1 MKGPVIAVGL
11 LARACSA
18 PMYALPP
25 QYPRSPASSGRIGHK
40 TGRVMVRT
48 KVPAQRYDFP
58 DEDVEL
64 VLERLR
70 GLLSSRAFLT
80 LGRYVEQFESE
91 FATLTGT
98 SHAVATSSGTAAL
111 EAILRSLGV
120 AGAEVVVPTNTF
132 AATAFAVLHAGGR
145 PVFADCGDD
154 LNLDPADVQRQ
165 LTDRTK
171 AVIAVHVGGLISPSV
186 VALQEL
192 CRDRGIALVEDAAH
206 AHGSTLNGRAAG
218 AFGDAAA
225 YSFFS
230 TKVMTTGEGGMVV
243 TDRQDIAESARVIRD
258 QGKVGGRNLHE
269 VEGHNWRMT
278 EFQAILGL
286 AQLSRLPDFIR
297 ERRRVAQ
304 IYDKRL
310 DGFNQCLRP
319 IPAPAESSANY
330 YKYIVV
336 VEGQEIG
343 ELRNR
348 LADEFGVKL
357 GGFVYDTPCHEQP
370 VFAAFARNRLPHAE
384 YLCRHHICP
393 PIYPSLDDRDANFVA
408 DALLEVV
415 S

>member
-1 MKGPVIAVGL
+1 MI
-11 LARACSA
+11 
-18 PMYALPP
+18 
-25 QYPRSPASSGRIGHK
+25 
-40 TGRVMVRT
+40 RT

-64 VLERLR
+64 VLERFR
-70 GLLSSRAFLT
+70 DLLSSRSFLT
-80 LGRYVEQFESE
+80 LGRYVAQFESE

-111 EAILRSLGV
+111 EAILRSLDV

-132 AATAFAVLHAGGR
+132 AATAFAVLHAGGH
-145 PVFADCGDD
+145 VIFADCGDD
-154 LNLDPADVQRQ
+154 LNLDPADVERR
-165 LTDRTK
+165 LTDSTK
-171 AVIAVHVGGLISPSV
+171 AVITVHVGGLISPNV
-186 VALQEL
+186 VALREI
-192 CRDRGIALVEDAAH
+192 CGDRGIALVEDAAH
-206 AHGSTLNGRAAG
+206 AHGSTLDGRAAG

-225 YSFFS
+225 FSFFS

-243 TDRQDIAESARVIRD
+243 TDREDIAESARVTRD

-304 IYDKRL
+304 IYDVRL
-310 DGFNQCLRP
+310 NGSSPYLRP
-319 IPAPAESSANY
+319 MPVPAESGTNY

-336 VEGQEIG
+336 LEGQDVG
-343 ELRNR
+343 ALTKR
-348 LADEFGVKL
+348 LAEEFGVKL
-357 GGFVYDTPCHEQP
+357 GGFVYDIPCHEQP
-370 VFAAFARNRLPHAE
+370 VFAAFARDDFPRAE

-393 PIYPSLDDRDANFVA
+393 PIYPSLSDGDANFVA